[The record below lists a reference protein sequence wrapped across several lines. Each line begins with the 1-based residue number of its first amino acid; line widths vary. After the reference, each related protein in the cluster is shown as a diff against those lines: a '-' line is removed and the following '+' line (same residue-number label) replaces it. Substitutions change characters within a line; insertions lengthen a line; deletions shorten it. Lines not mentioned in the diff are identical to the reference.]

1 MLAEGGQPQGH
12 LLNGALLQ
20 PLPLIAVDDRYRHNQ
35 VIHRRTKN
43 LWITCCFRQLKL
55 LLRVKT
61 LSQGS
66 V

>member
-20 PLPLIAVDDRYRHNQ
+20 PLIAVDDRYRHNQ
-35 VIHRRTKN
+35 VIHRKTKN